1 MVKANP
7 PVVVSICVVDAASS
21 VVVTNVAAAVVVAS
35 AFVVAVASV
44 DVVVVVVVDK
54 STVDNVVVVVD
65 DGFDEVDVNFCVV
78 FCVLV
83 EVVGVAMT
91 LFTANHVMRGGRLVS
106 VVGRLLSWLCPRPPA
121 I

>member
-1 MVKANP
+1 M
-7 PVVVSICVVDAASS
+7 SICVVDAASS

-35 AFVVAVASV
+35 TFVVAVASV
-44 DVVVVVVVDK
+44 DVLVVVVDK
-54 STVDNVVVVVD
+54 SAVDNVVVVVVVGFEDVD
-65 DGFDEVDVNFCVV
+65 DNFCVV

-91 LFTANHVMRGGRLVS
+91 LFTANQVERGGRLVS

>member
-1 MVKANP
+1 LVKANP
-7 PVVVSICVVDAASS
+7 SVVVSICVVDATSS
-21 VVVTNVAAAVVVAS
+21 VVVTNVVVVVAS

-44 DVVVVVVVDK
+44 AVVVVVVVDK
-54 STVDNVVVVVD
+54 SAVDNVVVVFVV
-65 DGFDEVDVNFCVV
+65 GFEEVDVNFCVV

-91 LFTANHVMRGGRLVS
+91 LFTANHVERGGRLVS

>member
-1 MVKANP
+1 LVKANP
-7 PVVVSICVVDAASS
+7 SVVVSICVVDATSS
-21 VVVTNVAAAVVVAS
+21 VVVTNVAAAVVVA
-35 AFVVAVASV
+35 AAFFVVVASV
-44 DVVVVVVVDK
+44 AVVVVVVDK
-54 STVDNVVVVVD
+54 SAVDNVVVVVVVGFE
-65 DGFDEVDVNFCVV
+65 DGDVNFCVV

-91 LFTANHVMRGGRLVS
+91 LFTANHVESGGRLVS

>member
-1 MVKANP
+1 LVKANP
-7 PVVVSICVVDAASS
+7 SVVVSICVVDATSS

-35 AFVVAVASV
+35 AVAVASV
-44 DVVVVVVVDK
+44 TVVVVVVVDK
-54 STVDNVVVVVD
+54 SAVDNVVVVV
-65 DGFDEVDVNFCVV
+65 GFEDVDVNFCVV

-91 LFTANHVMRGGRLVS
+91 LFTANHVERGGRLVS

>member
-1 MVKANP
+1 M
-7 PVVVSICVVDAASS
+7 SICVVDATSS
-21 VVVTNVAAAVVVAS
+21 VVVPNFASAIVVAS

-44 DVVVVVVVDK
+44 AVVVVVVDK
-54 STVDNVVVVVD
+54 SAVDNVVVVVD

-91 LFTANHVMRGGRLVS
+91 LFTANQVERGGRLVS
-106 VVGRLLSWLCPRPPA
+106 VVGRLLSWLCPRPLA

>member
-7 PVVVSICVVDAASS
+7 SVVVSICVVDAASS
-21 VVVTNVAAAVVVAS
+21 VDVTNVVVVVAS

-44 DVVVVVVVDK
+44 AVVVVVVVDK
-54 STVDNVVVVVD
+54 SAIDNVVVVVD
-65 DGFDEVDVNFCVV
+65 DGFDEVDDNFCVV

-91 LFTANHVMRGGRLVS
+91 LFTANQVESGGRLVS
-106 VVGRLLSWLCPRPPA
+106 VVGRLFSWLCPRPPA